1 MKSPQPN
8 SGTVHVDLGKLPS
21 TLDIGLIGE
30 GARARRHGQSERVAK
45 NIIPV
50 YVYVYVGTKLRTRY
64 PAYKVQV
71 KIKGETCKSHA
82 PACD

>member
-50 YVYVYVGTKLRTRY
+50 YVYVGTKLRTRY

-71 KIKGETCKSHA
+71 KIKDETCKSHA